1 MHFEYACSQQGP
13 LRTPFER
20 HCTNLFS
27 PTFSSSLRYLI
38 HLLKPVPCPMHLQSV
53 PCLQCHY
60 QLVLCQWT
68 LGRQVL
74 MTYRHHQLVPCYCQH
89 LGMST
94 VEEGLEQLV
103 PATLLTGNYSIQTT
117 HAAMLCY
124 VTLRQV
130 TVCKKYNFKRT
141 SMNHLV
147 LTEWVCGKQLLL
159 TVLRLQRW
167 LLLLLLLLLLLW
179 VASFY
184 RMDHLQWPWVTSDP
198 DFKVMIFFDTEYLR
212 NDTR

>member
-1 MHFEYACSQQGP
+1 VTLRNTLHLLAVTQHKFESGLNKMHFEYACSQQGP

-68 LGRQVL
+68 HGRQVL

-124 VTLRQV
+124 VTLRYVKLQCV
-130 TVCKKYNFKRT
+130 RSTT
-141 SMNHLV
+141 SRELAWITSCSQNELV
-147 LTEWVCGKQLLL
+147 ANSCC
-159 TVLRLQRW
+159 
-167 LLLLLLLLLLLW
+167 
-179 VASFY
+179 
-184 RMDHLQWPWVTSDP
+184 
-198 DFKVMIFFDTEYLR
+198 
-212 NDTR
+212 